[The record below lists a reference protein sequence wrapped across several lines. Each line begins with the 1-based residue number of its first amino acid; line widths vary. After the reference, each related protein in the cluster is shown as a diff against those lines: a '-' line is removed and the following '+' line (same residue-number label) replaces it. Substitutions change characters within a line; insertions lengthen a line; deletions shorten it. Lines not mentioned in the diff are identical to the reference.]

1 MKHKH
6 TKWHHTL
13 HPDTM
18 LFSILILFVFLLGA
32 FVLSYVDFTHQG
44 NDLGIACTEEAMM
57 CPDGSAVGRSGPYCQ
72 FAPCPDGL
80 PNRRGIIDAPLE
92 VPTPTTK
99 TKGKESLVCTQEV
112 KTCPDGSF
120 VGKVG
125 PECQFAP
132 CPDDGSTLESGE

>member
-1 MKHKH
+1 M
-6 TKWHHTL
+6 
-13 HPDTM
+13 
-18 LFSILILFVFLLGA
+18 I
-32 FVLSYVDFTHQG
+32 
-44 NDLGIACTEEAMM
+44 

-72 FAPCPDGL
+72 FAPCPDAL

-112 KTCPDGSF
+112 KACPEGSF

-132 CPDDGSTLESGE
+132 CPNDASTLESGE